1 MTPYIQV
8 IRGGCGCAGCG
19 KNTIFDWNTP
29 GAFQKDLERLA
40 PAYKLRFAL
49 DQTIAVSYLMWL
61 YGAEAD
67 AFVCAYGDWLK
78 DFIFKHLAKFEN
90 DAFSDAVTRKLYQAA
105 KNITSCWYSNDW
117 VDVPAS
123 DIITYVYKSQSGV
136 DEVAPY
142 ALSVAMAAPYL
153 MFRNSL
159 TGSED
164 YAGPVEVP
172 YYRMESY
179 SGPVMYINGSTI
191 GTGFS
196 KDYPAET
203 IESKSFAMLMS
214 EANRANAPILK
225 FLTRVTLTNVDC
237 FEKVLKFI
245 ADRRLSCDPTTVCNG
260 NSKLFYATYTV
271 LNDLYDVD
279 FLDVFKKNGY
289 LRSVRRAD
297 FEGIGQTLL
306 SLLVYLNERY
316 GTVATSRDLFI
327 RFFGSKIISGKN
339 EALNR
344 AIRFAATNGTCA
356 CCADDREAVESLG
369 ISCEAM
375 KLIISDSQNT
385 TIPAEV
391 RGADET
397 AKENEGDQGE
407 NLDLSDLPELDVAEP
422 GLEAEEEADTTTDG
436 DQTEGEGD
444 SSSGDDNKDD
454 NAAPKQDDT
463 TSGDDNQGPDD
474 PGGDSGSDP
483 NNSNTQG
490 SNTPED
496 IDASD
501 DEGIVF
507 EISPEGSETVDS
519 VMAREELDKFI
530 SDILVNPPKQLS
542 PQAVSALTTLQKN
555 WVHILSVATIVG
567 ILGKLVELPEK
578 FKNIK
583 ITHGDN
589 S

>member
-8 IRGGCGCAGCG
+8 IRGSCGCSGRG
-19 KNTIFDWNTP
+19 KNSIYNWNTP
-29 GAFQKDLERLA
+29 EAFQKDLERLA

-78 DFIFKHLAKFEN
+78 DFIFKHLAKFEK
-90 DAFSDAVTRKLYQAA
+90 DAFSDAVTSKLYQAA
-105 KNITSCWYSNDW
+105 KNITTCWYSNDW
-117 VDVPAS
+117 IDVPAS
-123 DIITYVYKSQSGV
+123 DIISYVYKSQSGI
-136 DEVAPY
+136 DEVAPV
-142 ALSVAMAAPYL
+142 ALDVSMAAPYL

-159 TGSED
+159 MASED

-172 YYRMESY
+172 YYRLGQY
-179 SGPVMYINGSTI
+179 DGPVLFIYGTKI
-191 GTGFS
+191 GTGFT
-196 KDYPAET
+196 KEYPVET
-203 IESKSFAMLMS
+203 MESKSFAMLMS
-214 EANRANAPILK
+214 AANQINAPILK
-225 FLTRVTLTNVDC
+225 FLTRVTLTNVDA
-237 FEKVLKFI
+237 FEKILKFI

-260 NSKLFYATYTV
+260 NSKLFYATYLV
-271 LNDLYDVD
+271 LNELFDVD
-279 FLDVFKKNGY
+279 FLDVFNSRGY
-289 LRSVRRAD
+289 VWSVRRAD
-297 FEGIGQTLL
+297 YEGIGQTLL

-316 GTVATSRDLFI
+316 GTVATSRDLFV
-327 RFFGSKIISGKN
+327 RFFGSKIINSKD
-339 EALNR
+339 EALTR

-356 CCADDREAVESLG
+356 CCAEDKEAVESLG
-369 ISCEAM
+369 MSCEAM

-391 RGADET
+391 RGADEA

-422 GLEAEEEADTTTDG
+422 GLEAEEEDDTVTDG
-436 DQTEGEGD
+436 DQTEGEDD

-454 NAAPKQDDT
+454 NAATKQDDT
-463 TSGDDNQGPDD
+463 ASGDDNQGPDD

-490 SNTPED
+490 SNTPEE

-501 DEGIVF
+501 DDGIVF

-583 ITHGDN
+583 TTHGDN

>member
-8 IRGGCGCAGCG
+8 IRGSYGCNGRS
-19 KNTIFDWNTP
+19 KNSIYNWEAP
-29 GAFQKDLERLA
+29 QAFHKDLERLA

-61 YGAEAD
+61 YGADAD
-67 AFVCAYGDWLK
+67 AFVCSYGDWLK
-78 DFIFKHLAKFEN
+78 DFIFNHLSKFEK
-90 DAFSDAVTRKLYQAA
+90 DAFSDAVTSKLYQAA
-105 KNITSCWYSNDW
+105 KNITTCWYSNDW

-123 DIITYVYKSQSGV
+123 DIIAYVYKSQSGI
-136 DEVAPY
+136 DEVAPI
-142 ALSVAMAAPYL
+142 ALSVPMAAPYL

-159 TGSED
+159 IGSED
-164 YAGPVEVP
+164 YSGPVEVP
-172 YYRMESY
+172 WYRMNDCGHVLE
-179 SGPVMYINGSTI
+179 INGTRI
-191 GTGFS
+191 GSGFT
-196 KDYPAET
+196 KGLPVET
-203 IESKSFAMLMS
+203 EWSKSLTTLIS
-214 EANRANAPILK
+214 DANRINAPILK
-225 FLTRVTLTNVDC
+225 FLTRVTLTEVDK
-237 FEKVLKFI
+237 FEKVISFI
-245 ADRRLSCDPTTVCNG
+245 SSRCLSCDPTMVCNG
-260 NSKLFYATYTV
+260 NSRLFYATYLV
-271 LNDLYDVD
+271 LDELFDVD
-279 FLDVFKKNGY
+279 FLDVFNRRGY
-289 LRSVRRAD
+289 ARSVNRSSY
-297 FEGIGQTLL
+297 EGIGTALL

-316 GTVATSRDLFI
+316 GTVATSRNMFV
-327 RFFGSKIISGKN
+327 RFFGSKILSGN
-339 EALNR
+339 DEALKR
-344 AIRFAATNGTCA
+344 AVRFAATNGTCE
-356 CCADDREAVESLG
+356 CCADDEKAVESLG

-397 AKENEGDQGE
+397 VNENEGDQGE

-422 GLEAEEEADTTTDG
+422 GLEAEEESDTTTDG

-444 SSSGDDNKDD
+444 SSSEEGNNDDE
-454 NAAPKQDDT
+454 AAPKQDGS
-463 TSGDDNQGPDD
+463 TSGEDDQGLDD

-483 NNSNTQG
+483 NNSNMQG
-490 SNTPED
+490 SNTPEG

-501 DEGIVF
+501 DEGVVF

-542 PQAVSALTTLQKN
+542 PQTVSALTTLQKN